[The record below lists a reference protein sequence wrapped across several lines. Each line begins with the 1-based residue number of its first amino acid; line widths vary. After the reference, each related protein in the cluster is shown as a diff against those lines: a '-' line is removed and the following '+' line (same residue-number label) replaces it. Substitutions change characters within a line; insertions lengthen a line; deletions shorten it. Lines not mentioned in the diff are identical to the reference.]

1 VTTPATL
8 AVKGGGRFHLRRRL
22 GEGSFG
28 IVYEAL
34 DTHQNTVVALKTLR
48 QFDAAALY
56 RLKKEFR
63 ILADVDHPNLVSLY
77 ELFA

>member
-1 VTTPATL
+1 
-8 AVKGGGRFHLRRRL
+8 VKGGGRFHLRRRL
-22 GEGSFG
+22 GEGGFS

-34 DTHQNTVVALKTLR
+34 DAHRNTVVALKTQR